1 MAQPHDIRFNPDGT
15 RLIVTEGG
23 THQIDIFELSNA
35 GVSTGVITQRS
46 AGDGPFGFT
55 FGRNGAVLSTEAV
68 SNSLSSYWLTPL
80 SMLDVISDAVPS
92 TQMATC
98 WISLTRTGQVGF
110 VSNTASGTL
119 SSYTVDRDGTVHR
132 ANAVAASLPG
142 GAPIDSSLTNDS
154 AYLYVVDSAMGRI
167 FGYRVNGTGLQSIG
181 ITTGLPKTVQ
191 GIAAR

>member
-1 MAQPHDIRFNPDGT
+1 
-15 RLIVTEGG
+15 
-23 THQIDIFELSNA
+23 
-35 GVSTGVITQRS
+35 
-46 AGDGPFGFT
+46 
-55 FGRNGAVLSTEAV
+55 
-68 SNSLSSYWLTPL
+68 
-80 SMLDVISDAVPS
+80 MLDVISDAVPS